1 MFLVQIGASSLMK
14 NIRTIPEGFGVD
26 SEVWIDRRS

>member
-1 MFLVQIGASSLMK
+1 MQVVVCRTLSEEK
-14 NIRTIPEGFGVD
+14 IRTIHEGFGVD